1 MILHNLDSII
11 AFAAVMLAA
20 SLVVTAGTQLV
31 ISLLGLRGANLRR
44 SLADLFET
52 ASEDRDAK
60 RYARVIARRVLHQP
74 LVSGSVFSRVGIQLD
89 RLPFVPA
96 DAAGKLRWAGSGIPL
111 QLWLLGA
118 LFGSFLWPAMLFLID
133 HLSSL
138 DFCNYSSVIAS
149 YVPVLYLCEHP

>member
-1 MILHNLDSII
+1 MTFQHLDTGI
-11 AFAAVMLAA
+11 AFGALMRVA

-111 QLWLLGA
+111 QPWLLGG
-118 LFGSFLWPAMLFLID
+118 LSGFFLWRFL
-133 HLSSL
+133 
-138 DFCNYSSVIAS
+138 
-149 YVPVLYLCEHP
+149 